1 MKKALKESAVAIIKN
16 SGTGRI
22 LFLERREGWCLPGGK
37 KDDGES
43 IVRCAYRELEE
54 ETGIK
59 MNAGLLDFLGVQF
72 AVSGRLVYV
81 FVGQYP
87 LAENDVKISKEHTAF
102 KWVDPKDMFDIG
114 LAGNT
119 GKFLELLKLY

>member
-1 MKKALKESAVAIIKN
+1 MKKPLRESAVAIIKN

-22 LFLERREGWCLPGGK
+22 LFLERKEGWCLPGGK
-37 KDDGES
+37 RDDEES

-59 MNAGLLDFLGVQF
+59 MNSGLLRFLGTRS
-72 AVSGRLVYV
+72 AVNGRLVYV
-81 FVGQYP
+81 FVGEYP
-87 LAENDVKISKEHTAF
+87 LAENDVSISKEHTAY
-102 KWVDPKDMFDIG
+102 KWVDPKDMYGIG

-119 GKFLELLKLY
+119 GHFLNLLNQ